1 MTQSQ
6 DGQKWPKQPH
16 KRWLHTRTWSRRH
29 TWQHAIK
36 EKNES
41 DEYVTIGDI
50 NIMSE
55 MNMSNRESENAEDK
69 EKEIRTIKDKIYD
82 QDQKMEYN
90 LH

>member
-1 MTQSQ
+1 M
-6 DGQKWPKQPH
+6 
-16 KRWLHTRTWSRRH
+16 
-29 TWQHAIK
+29 
-36 EKNES
+36 
-41 DEYVTIGDI
+41 TIGDI